1 MLPTRSSCGLPG
13 RYRRAV
19 GQSVRGVVVATAVVV
34 LLAACGPGRGAPDP
48 PVSPR
53 ASRAT
58 TDAPTGATGTPAATA
73 PEGGLVR
80 DSGVPLGGPAAL
92 GRDVG
97 SLLPA
102 DGAHL
107 QVEDGLDGSVVT
119 TVTGPPGMLG
129 WVAPPR
135 GGRSEVQADGSV
147 TLHDG
152 AGSVVVAL
160 AAPTG
165 ADGPRGAW
173 RPDGDVLVLDA
184 PAGSVAFVV
193 GLAAL
198 ESATWGDADG
208 GRSLL
213 VVPADWVRRGG
224 LAAQHALVSEL
235 RLAAPES
242 ESASMQ
248 AQLWCHVLGAPDKAS
263 WNIEPWRPEVPTS
276 TMLLTRCN
284 PTDADL

>member
-1 MLPTRSSCGLPG
+1 MA
-13 RYRRAV
+13 AV
-19 GQSVRGVVVATAVVV
+19 GV
-34 LLAACGPGRGAPDP
+34 LLTACGPGSGAPDP

-53 ASRAT
+53 ASLAT
-58 TDAPTGATGTPAATA
+58 ADASPGATGTPTATA

-80 DSGVPLGGPAAL
+80 DSGGLVGGPAAL
-92 GRDVG
+92 GHDVG

-107 QVEDGLDGSVVT
+107 QVEDAMDGSVVT
-119 TVTGPPGMLG
+119 TVTGASGTLG

-147 TLHDG
+147 TLHDE
-152 AGSVVVAL
+152 AGSVVAAL
-160 AAPTG
+160 AAPAG
-165 ADGPRGAW
+165 VDGTRGAW
-173 RPDGDVLVLDA
+173 RPDGDVLALDA
-184 PAGSVAFVV
+184 PTGSVTFVV
-193 GLAAL
+193 GVAAL

-213 VVPADWVRRGG
+213 VVPADWVRRGS
-224 LAAQHALVSEL
+224 LAAQRALASEL
-235 RLAAPES
+235 RLAVPES
-242 ESASMQ
+242 DSASMQ